1 MKKHF
6 VLTILVMVAASLLS
20 SGCAQDD
27 SAVNDEEK
35 NVYYER
41 GMKYFELKDYRS
53 ARLELKN
60 ALAIDPQFAK
70 AGYQLALAD
79 LKLKEPR
86 SGAHDLAR
94 VAKENPRNRDS
105 RLKLA
110 ELLFIAKR
118 TDESRALVNKIL
130 EGNKGYADA
139 LALFA
144 KIQLRE
150 NLPSDAEKTI
160 DRAIAQEPGLA
171 RLYLIRANIFSALKD
186 VPGEEKALRKNLAL
200 EPDNPQAHKNLVNFY
215 LRHGKTG
222 QAVAYLEDILNTH
235 PESPELHI
243 KLASI
248 YEKNRK
254 FHMAENRF
262 VMVTELDPDNYVSYL
277 LLGHFYGRHNRGD
290 DAETAYKK
298 AFSKAHGAAVMEVK
312 AVFAH
317 FYFNRE
323 KYDLAEE
330 KVDEILVEHPGYP
343 KGNLLKA
350 RLLIVKGKY
359 RKALALLDN
368 LLREQPDWVEAAYFK
383 AVAHFQLYEI
393 RKAERTARH
402 AMEKSKQDERPQA
415 LMGQILLV
423 KGDPETAEKVA
434 AEALRKN
441 PGNFNAALVL
451 GKTLVA
457 QNILDK
463 AMGHLEQMHSYYPD
477 DLEVMHHLG
486 ITCLALKKTEEAEHL
501 FEKIL
506 LLQPDHVPALSY
518 IVGNHLDRN
527 DRKAAVKRIRRQMD
541 KAPGCGEYP
550 LFLGQLL
557 YEDGAYDQALGMFR
571 RAQKLSPESSATNF
585 MVARALGKLGKNSE
599 EIKANKKRIEKNPGM
614 VSLYIKLGALLEE
627 NGDTK
632 GAGKIYEKALE
643 YNPEYWPAANNLA
656 CLRLKS
662 DAPDLDEALFLS
674 LHAKSL
680 APENP
685 QVSNTLGWV
694 HHKRGSY
701 QLASSHLRQSVLA
714 LPNNPVVRYHYALN
728 LKGLGKSEQ
737 ALAELKKCRTMAGDF
752 PERKRVEKL
761 ISEWG

>member
-1 MKKHF
+1 MKKHL
-6 VLTILVMVAASLLS
+6 VLTILVMVMASLLS
-20 SGCAQDD
+20 YGCAQDD

-41 GMKYFELKDYRS
+41 GVKYFELEDYRS

-60 ALAIDPQFAK
+60 ALTIDPQFAK
-70 AGYQLALAD
+70 ARYQLALAE
-79 LKLKEPR
+79 LKLEESRNAGHEMATP
-86 SGAHDLAR
+86 
-94 VAKENPRNRDS
+94 AKKNLRNPDA

-118 TDESRALVNKIL
+118 TDESRTLTEKIL
-130 EGNKGYADA
+130 EGNKGYPDA
-139 LALFA
+139 LALLA

-150 NLPSDAEKTI
+150 NLTADAGKTI
-160 DRAIAQEPGLA
+160 DRAISLEPGLA

-186 VPGEEKALRKNLAL
+186 VPGEENALRKNLAL
-200 EPDNPQAHKNLVNFY
+200 EPDNPKSHRKLVNFY
-215 LRHGKTG
+215 LRHGRPDK
-222 QAVAYLEDILNTH
+222 AMAYLEDTINTY
-235 PESPELHI
+235 PESPELYI

-248 YEKNRK
+248 YETTRK
-254 FHMAENRF
+254 IDMAEDRF
-262 VMVTELDPDNYVSYL
+262 IRVTELDPDNYTSYL
-277 LLGHFYGRHNRGD
+277 LLGHFYGRRNRAD
-290 DAETAYKK
+290 DAEAAYKK
-298 AFSKAHGAAVMEVK
+298 ALSKAHGTAVMEVK

-343 KGNLLKA
+343 KGNFLKA
-350 RLLIVKGKY
+350 RLLIKKGKY
-359 RKALALLDN
+359 RKALAILDN

-383 AVAHFQLYEI
+383 AVAHFELYEI

-402 AMEKSKQDERPQA
+402 AMEKSKQDGRPQA
-415 LMGQILLV
+415 LMGQILLI
-423 KGDPETAEKVA
+423 KGEPETAEKMA
-434 AEALRKN
+434 ADALRKN

-457 QNILDK
+457 QNFLDK

-477 DLEVMHHLG
+477 DIEVMQQLG
-486 ITCLALKKTEEAEHL
+486 ITCLALKKTEEAEKL

-527 DRKAAVKRIRRQMD
+527 DRNAAVARIRRQMH

-571 RAQKLSPESSATNF
+571 RAQKLSPDSFATNF
-585 MVARALGKLGKNSE
+585 MAARALSKLGKNSE
-599 EIKANKKRIEKNPGM
+599 EIKAYKKRIEKKPGM

-632 GAGKIYEKALE
+632 GAGETYEKALE

-656 CLRLKS
+656 CLRLKA
-662 DAPDLDEALFLS
+662 DEPDLDEALFLS
-674 LHAKSL
+674 MHAKSL

-701 QLASSHLRQSVLA
+701 QLASSHLHQSVLA